1 MTEERRREVQDIVAR
16 VVRAQLP
23 GTDFPAIRVWP
34 DVDHDGDP
42 ILRVEIFFGE
52 EDEKLRCKMG
62 LGVGL
67 ILAMQE
73 RLHTLGE
80 TRFPHPEFLRADDVR
95 H

>member
-23 GTDFPAIRVWP
+23 GTDLPAIRVWP

-42 ILRVEIFFGE
+42 VLRVEIVFRE
-52 EDEKLRCKMG
+52 EDEELRCKMG

-73 RLHTLGE
+73 RLYTLGE
-80 TRFPHPEFLRADDVR
+80 TRFPHPEFLRAADVR